1 MPQNATAS
9 AKRIVIPEKVVQL
22 AEEIQEVM
30 GVSSIGEVFA
40 VLLTRYGGHLK
51 YTWEFSTPLP
61 TPTPY
66 TPPSISH
73 SLQVTHEPQV
83 AQDPA
88 ITRIAAL
95 MENF

>member
-1 MPQNATAS
+1 MPQNATTS
-9 AKRIVIPEKVVQL
+9 TKRIVIPEKVVQL
-22 AEEIQEVM
+22 AEEIQIVM

-51 YTWEFSTPLP
+51 YTWEFSAPL
-61 TPTPY
+61 PTPY

-83 AQDPA
+83 DQDPA

-95 MENF
+95 LENF